1 MYRTASNNATL
12 VSQIPN
18 IITDENL
25 MIAPGQGKT
34 QISILSGEF
43 CEENAFFSFLPR
55 DKFSYNAP
63 RNTLITPSR
72 YHNQMLLKFDK
83 YFASDADYIHA
94 DFLPGLWRAEPLT
107 IKNKVCYEQKKSR
120 CTHSRTSQE
129 IFQRNS
135 WKFASE
141 NESSFLSSVK
151 GTPAYAK
158 WFLYDKLAMVKQLVI
173 YTYISWHCHVLT

>member
-34 QISILSGEF
+34 QISILSDEF

-94 DFLPGLWRAEPLT
+94 DFLPGLWRAEPLA
-107 IKNKVCYEQKKSR
+107 IKNKVCYEQKNPGALTAGPVKKYFKWTVESLLVKMNLPFWAPSR
-120 CTHSRTSQE
+120 EHQH
-129 IFQRNS
+129 
-135 WKFASE
+135 
-141 NESSFLSSVK
+141 
-151 GTPAYAK
+151 TPNGFY
-158 WFLYDKLAMVKQLVI
+158 M
-173 YTYISWHCHVLT
+173 TN